1 MGFSLVNEE
10 LVTVLEIIELMD
22 GPIAPLPCAYDK
34 SSETCT
40 CAEPAFCSLRP
51 LMQAARE
58 QLCELFGSKTIQD
71 LVDQAR
77 DRNVMIFDI

>member
-1 MGFSLVNEE
+1 MVKKG
-10 LVTVLEIIELMD
+10 IILGISITYAEQERPA
-22 GPIAPLPCAYDK
+22 GIARAFLI
-34 SSETCT
+34 CT
-40 CAEPAFCSLRP
+40 CAEPAFCPLRP

-77 DRNVMIFDI
+77 DRNVMVFDI